1 MDAEG
6 EVLEGG
12 QTKKTRDMAITLGA
26 GALLSTLA
34 GAIPGSYERGLKK
47 DLEEEPEGM
56 TAEQKRLMMQAQLA
70 PVAAMSRGAM
80 MAQQAAMA
88 STGNVMSAG
97 ALQATRDAHNM
108 ALVKAGQ
115 SAGMNVVAADL
126 QTLDK
131 NIEKQER
138 KRAALGVAQMKRQA
152 AAAGKISDLS
162 IALTAVMQG
171 GKPKSALS
179 TLDLVL
185 DYQVPGMT
193 EQQAADIAIK
203 IRNRNLTKEQIEKIY
218 TDQGLKPPSQNF
230 FNEIA

>member
-1 MDAEG
+1 
-6 EVLEGG
+6 
-12 QTKKTRDMAITLGA
+12 
-26 GALLSTLA
+26 
-34 GAIPGSYERGLKK
+34 
-47 DLEEEPEGM
+47 
-56 TAEQKRLMMQAQLA
+56 MQAQLA
-70 PVAAMSRGAM
+70 PVAAMSRGSM

-138 KRAALGVAQMKRQA
+138 KRAGLGVAQMKRLA
-152 AAAGKISDLS
+152 DASGKASDFT
-162 IALTAVMQG
+162 IAMTAVMQG

-218 TDQGLKPPSQNF
+218 TDQGLRPPSQNF